1 MQTNRA
7 HSDFLVRPASRNCLE
22 PPPMASKGDNTGL
35 NRVMAL
41 VVVLAALCARA
52 TAQSG
57 CTSVLMS
64 LAPCLSFVT
73 GSSSTPSSSCCSQ
86 LASVVQSQPR
96 CLCMVLNGGASSLG
110 VTLNQTL
117 ALALPGA
124 CNVQTP
130 PISKCNAASGGMV
143 APAGSPDSSPSD
155 ISGGSKDVPSP
166 AGSFTSHGIAK
177 MPPLPLAVLSVLMA
191 TFGYVPAMA
200 I

>member
-7 HSDFLVRPASRNCLE
+7 HSDFLIRPTRRNCLE
-22 PPPMASKGDNTGL
+22 LPLMALKGDKMGPGL
-35 NRVMAL
+35 VMAL
-41 VVVLAALCARA
+41 VVILAVLCAGA
-52 TAQSG
+52 AAQSG
-57 CTSVLMS
+57 CTSVLIG

-73 GSSSTPSSSCCSQ
+73 GSSSAPSSSCCSQ

-130 PISKCNAASGGMV
+130 PVSKCD
-143 APAGSPDSSPSD
+143 AGSPESSPSNVT
-155 ISGGSKDVPSP
+155 GASKEVPST
-166 AGSFTSHGIAK
+166 AGSSTSHGIAK
-177 MPPLPLAVLSVLMA
+177 LPPLPLAVLSVFTA
-191 TFGYVPAMA
+191 TFGYVPMA

>member
-1 MQTNRA
+1 
-7 HSDFLVRPASRNCLE
+7 
-22 PPPMASKGDNTGL
+22 MASKGDNTGL
-35 NRVMAL
+35 NRVVAL

-130 PISKCNAASGGMV
+130 PVSKCN
-143 APAGSPDSSPSD
+143 AGSPDSSPSD

-177 MPPLPLAVLSVLMA
+177 MPPLPLAVLSVLVA

>member
-1 MQTNRA
+1 T
-7 HSDFLVRPASRNCLE
+7 
-22 PPPMASKGDNTGL
+22 ASKGDEMGPGQ
-35 NRVMAL
+35 VMAL
-41 VVVLAALCARA
+41 AVTMAALCAGA
-52 TAQSG
+52 VAQSG
-57 CTSVLMS
+57 CTSVLIG

-96 CLCMVLNGGASSLG
+96 CLCMVLNGGASSSLG

-130 PISKCNAASGGMV
+130 PVSRCN
-143 APAGSPDSSPSD
+143 AGSPQSSPSD
-155 ISGGSKDVPSP
+155 LSGGSNEVSST
-166 AGSFTSHGIAK
+166 AGSSTSHGIAK
-177 MPPLPLAVLSVLMA
+177 MPPMLPLAVLSVLTA
-191 TFGYVPAMA
+191 TFGYVPMGMA

>member
-1 MQTNRA
+1 
-7 HSDFLVRPASRNCLE
+7 
-22 PPPMASKGDNTGL
+22 MALKGDKMGL
-35 NRVMAL
+35 SLVMAL
-41 VVVLAALCARA
+41 VVTMAVLCAGA
-52 TAQSG
+52 AAQSG
-57 CTSVLMS
+57 CTGVLIG

-73 GSSSTPSSSCCSQ
+73 GSSSAPSSSCCSQ

-130 PISKCNAASGGMV
+130 PVSKCDASGGTV
-143 APAGSPDSSPSD
+143 AAAGSPENSPSNVTGDTTSSPFGSK
-155 ISGGSKDVPSP
+155 GGSKEVPST
-166 AGSFTSHGIAK
+166 AGSSTSHGIAEL
-177 MPPLPLAVLSVLMA
+177 PPLPLAVLSVFMA
-191 TFGYVPAMA
+191 TFGYVPMA

>member
-1 MQTNRA
+1 
-7 HSDFLVRPASRNCLE
+7 
-22 PPPMASKGDNTGL
+22 MATKGDKMTGASL
-35 NRVMAL
+35 VMAL
-41 VVVLAALCARA
+41 AVTVAVLCARA
-52 TAQSG
+52 AAQSG
-57 CTSVLMS
+57 CTSVLIG

-130 PISKCNAASGGMV
+130 PISKCNASGGTV
-143 APAGSPDSSPSD
+143 APAGSPESSPSGK
-155 ISGGSKDVPSP
+155 SGIPP
-166 AGSFTSHGIAK
+166 AAGI
-177 MPPLPLAVLSVLMA
+177 PPA
-191 TFGYVPAMA
+191 TES
-200 I
+200 

>member
-1 MQTNRA
+1 
-7 HSDFLVRPASRNCLE
+7 
-22 PPPMASKGDNTGL
+22 MAFEGDKMTG
-35 NRVMAL
+35 RSQVMAL
-41 VVVLAALCARA
+41 VVTLAAALCGGAM
-52 TAQSG
+52 AQSG
-57 CTSVLMS
+57 CTSVLIGLS
-64 LAPCLSFVT
+64 PCLSFVT

-130 PISKCNAASGGMV
+130 PVSKCNA
-143 APAGSPDSSPSD
+143 GSPQSSPSD
-155 ISGGSKDVPSP
+155 ISEGSKVAPST
-166 AGSFTSHGIAK
+166 AGSSTSHGIVK
-177 MPPLPLAVLSVLMA
+177 MPPLPLAVLSVLMV
-191 TFGYVPAMA
+191 TFGFVPTMA